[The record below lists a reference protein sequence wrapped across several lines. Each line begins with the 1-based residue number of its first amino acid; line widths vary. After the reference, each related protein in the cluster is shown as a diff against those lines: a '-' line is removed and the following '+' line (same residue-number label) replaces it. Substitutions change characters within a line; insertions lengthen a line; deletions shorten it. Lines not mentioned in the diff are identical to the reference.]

1 MNVDKFG
8 HHVHKRSRI
17 SDLLDLSSIVRFE
30 NNIVDLH
37 SANLTGLSPPS
48 NSTDAVNKQYADNTF
63 CCKTELKNEINTFRN
78 EIMNEIQINIARIN
92 TRLTRLESQRD
103 KKLNKGS
110 KNECDSPNC
119 V

>member
-37 SANLTGLSPPS
+37 SATLTGLSPPS
-48 NSTDAVNKQYADNTF
+48 NSTDAVNKQYVDSTF
-63 CCKTELKNEINTFRN
+63 CCKSEIKNEVKTIRN
-78 EIMNEIQINIARIN
+78 EIMDEIKINIARLN
-92 TRLTRLESQRD
+92 TRLTILESQKD
-103 KKLNKGS
+103 KKVNKGS